1 MLITKLYI
9 MKVEK
14 KDLDKA
20 QVELTVELSQEEFQ
34 PYLEK
39 GAQKISKEIKIEGF
53 REGKAP
59 YDIIK
64 QKVGEMSIMDE
75 AARIA
80 INAKLGEVVS
90 KNTKDAIGQPD
101 VSIVK
106 LAPDNPL
113 IFTVKISIIPSI
125 ELGTYKDLKIK
136 EKEGK
141 LDEVELEKTFD
152 HLREMHVVEKVS
164 EEKIKDGDKLILNI
178 QMFLDKIPVEGGQ
191 TKETTVIVGKD
202 FLVPGFDKKL
212 VGAKKGETREFEVHY
227 PADHHQKNLS
237 GKNVEF
243 KVEVKDVFD
252 RILPPL
258 DDELAKKLHFK
269 NADDLKK
276 NITNNIEAGKKNEA
290 KQVAE
295 REVIEGIVAKTKFGD
310 LPEMLVQHEAET
322 MIGELE
328 QNVTQQGGKFEDYLS
343 SLKKTRN
350 DLVMDMLPDAVKRV
364 QASLVI
370 REIAKIEK
378 IVVTEKEVD
387 EYLDSLVK
395 QHNATPEIEKQIK
408 SEEYRSY
415 AVMTLSNR
423 AVVKKLSEWNI
434 VK

>member
-1 MLITKLYI
+1 

-20 QVELTVELSQEEFQ
+20 QVELTVELSQEEFA

-53 REGKAP
+53 RDGKAP

-90 KNTKDAIGQPD
+90 KNTTDAIGQPD
-101 VSIVK
+101 VNIVK
-106 LAPDNPL
+106 LAPENPL
-113 IFTVKISIIPSI
+113 IFTVKMSIIPSI
-125 ELGTYKDLKIK
+125 ELGAYKDLKIK
-136 EKEGK
+136 EKESK
-141 LDEVELEKTFD
+141 LDESELEKTFD
-152 HLREMHVVEKVS
+152 HLREMHVVEKAS
-164 EEKIKDGDKLILNI
+164 TEKIKDGDKLILNI
-178 QMFLDKIPVEGGQ
+178 QMFLDKVPVEGGQ
-191 TKETTVIVGKD
+191 AKETTIIVGKD
-202 FLVPGFDKKL
+202 YMVPGFDKKL
-212 VGAKKGETREFEVHY
+212 IDAKKGDTKEFEVHY
-227 PADHHQKNLS
+227 PADHHQKNLA

-252 RILPPL
+252 RVLPPF

-269 NADDLKK
+269 SAEDLKK
-276 NITNNIEAGKKNEA
+276 NIVNNIESGKKNEA
-290 KQVAE
+290 KQITE
-295 REVIEGIVAKTKFGD
+295 REVIEKIVAKTKFGD

-343 SLKKTRN
+343 SLKKSRN
-350 DLVMDMLPDAVKRV
+350 DLVMEMLPDAVKRV
-364 QASLVI
+364 QASLII

-378 IVVTEKEVD
+378 IIVTEKEVD

-395 QHNATPEIEKQIK
+395 HHNATPETEKQIR
-408 SEEYRSY
+408 SEQYRSY